1 MNDASPAMSATIT
14 GGCLCGRVRFQ
25 VAALPIFQLNCHCRV
40 CQRVTGSGYT
50 PVAAFNTDDVMVE
63 GDIKYFERTG
73 DSGRKVWE
81 GFCAE
86 CGARLTGKAETM
98 PGLLLLQAGNYD
110 DPNLFVPTM
119 DIFTASA
126 AHWDAM
132 DPTLPKFSGMPSL

>member
-1 MNDASPAMSATIT
+1 MTDPVDLPLLT
-14 GGCLCGRVRFQ
+14 GGCLCGRVRYTARGAPTFE
-25 VAALPIFQLNCHCRV
+25 LNCHCRV
-40 CQRVTGSGYT
+40 CQKITGSGYT
-50 PVAAFNTDDVMVE
+50 PVAAFAEDAVRVE
-63 GDIKYFERTG
+63 GEIKYHERLG

-110 DPNLFVPTM
+110 DPNRFKPTA

-132 DPTLPKFSGMPSL
+132 DPALAKFAGMPEM